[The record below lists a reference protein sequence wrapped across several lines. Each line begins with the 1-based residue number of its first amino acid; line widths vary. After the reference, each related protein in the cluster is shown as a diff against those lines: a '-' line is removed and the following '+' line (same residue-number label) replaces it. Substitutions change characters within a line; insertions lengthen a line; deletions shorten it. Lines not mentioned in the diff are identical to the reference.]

1 MKRYRITIAI
11 GSLMFLAGLAIGL
24 CLPAMRASNLQLDS
38 RESEQC
44 QVTQGAVKS
53 TLDNKEEC
61 CLCGSN
67 SRSLM
72 GMYRGKDDLGIIS
85 LNNWYVLDMGVGKDG
100 DETMSGQNFS
110 RITATG
116 EGGCIFHVDQNHARR
131 ISEVRVEYGEE
142 NYFDPDKVRGY
153 LCQTC
158 LDKLLDVM
166 DVYGDSECPIG
177 LCMIDFQTQEL
188 YSLQEQYVTYYI
200 RDYYVKIESG
210 EEKTVTAVYAPEKN
224 IGFPH

>member
-1 MKRYRITIAI
+1 MKRYRITIVI

-24 CLPAMRASNLQLDS
+24 CLPAIRASSLQLDS

-44 QVTQGAVKS
+44 QVAQGAVKS

-67 SRSLM
+67 IRSLM
-72 GMYRGKDDLGIIS
+72 GIYRGKDDLGIIS
-85 LNNWYVLDMGVGKDG
+85 LNNWYVLDMGVGKDADG
-100 DETMSGQNFS
+100 TVDGQNSS

-131 ISEVRVEYGEE
+131 ISEVRIDYGEK
-142 NYFDPDKVRGY
+142 NYFDVDKVRVY

-210 EEKTVTAVYAPEKN
+210 EEKIVTAVYAPERK
-224 IGFPH
+224 

>member
-1 MKRYRITIAI
+1 MKRYRITIII
-11 GSLMFLAGLAIGL
+11 GSLTFLAGLAIGL
-24 CLPAMRASNLQLDS
+24 CVPAMRASNLQMDS

-44 QVTQGAVKS
+44 QVAQDVVKS

-85 LNNWYVLDMGVGKDG
+85 LNNWYVLDMGVGKAE
-100 DETMSGQNFS
+100 DETMSGQNSS

-131 ISEVRVEYGEE
+131 ISEVQIEYGEE
-142 NYFDPDKVRGY
+142 NYFDVDKVRGY

-158 LDKLLDVM
+158 LDKLIDVI
-166 DVYGDSECPIG
+166 DVYGDSECPVG

-188 YSLQEQYVTYYI
+188 YSLQEQYASYYI
-200 RDYYVKIESG
+200 RDYYVRLDQTVEGMEIE
-210 EEKTVTAVYAPEKN
+210 AVYAPESR
-224 IGFPH
+224 

>member
-1 MKRYRITIAI
+1 
-11 GSLMFLAGLAIGL
+11 MFLAGLAIGL
-24 CLPAMRASNLQLDS
+24 CVPIVRASKLLMGSQ
-38 RESEQC
+38 ESEQC
-44 QVTQGAVKS
+44 QITQGSVKS
-53 TLDNKEEC
+53 TLDNREEC

-85 LNNWYVLDMGVGKDG
+85 LNNWYVLDMGVGKDAE
-100 DETMSGQNFS
+100 ETMSGQNSS

-116 EGGCIFHVDQNHARR
+116 EGGCIFHVDLNHARR
-131 ISEVRVEYGEE
+131 ISEVRIEYSGE
-142 NYFDPDKVRGY
+142 NYFDADKVRGY

-158 LDKLLDVM
+158 LDKLIDVI
-166 DVYGDSECPIG
+166 DVNGDSECPVG

-210 EEKTVTAVYAPEKN
+210 EDKIVTAVYAPEQE
-224 IGFPH
+224 

>member
-1 MKRYRITIAI
+1 MKRYRITMII
-11 GSLMFLAGLAIGL
+11 GSLMFLVGLAIGL
-24 CLPAMRASNLQLDS
+24 CLPVMRASTLQIDS
-38 RESEQC
+38 RESKQC
-44 QVTQGAVKS
+44 QVIQEAVKS

-85 LNNWYVLDMGVGKDG
+85 LNNWYVLDMGVGKDADG
-100 DETMSGQNFS
+100 IVDGQNSS

-116 EGGCIFHVDQNHARR
+116 EDGCIFHVDQNHARR
-131 ISEVRVEYGEE
+131 ISEVRIEFGEG
-142 NYFDPDKVRGY
+142 NYFDVDKVRGY
-153 LCQTC
+153 ICQTC
-158 LDKLLDVM
+158 LDKLLDVI
-166 DVYGDSECPIG
+166 DVDVDSGCPTG

-188 YSLQEQYVTYYI
+188 YSLQNQYVTYYI

-210 EEKTVTAVYAPEKN
+210 EDKIVTAVYAPE
-224 IGFPH
+224 

>member
-1 MKRYRITIAI
+1 MKRYRITIII
-11 GSLMFLAGLAIGL
+11 GALMFLAGLAIGL
-24 CLPAMRASNLQLDS
+24 CLPAICASNLQMDS
-38 RESEQC
+38 RKSEQC
-44 QVTQGAVKS
+44 QTTQEAVKS

-85 LNNWYVLDMGVGKDG
+85 LNNWYVLDMGAGKDADG
-100 DETMSGQNFS
+100 IVDGQNSS

-142 NYFDPDKVRGY
+142 NCFDVDKVRGY
-153 LCQTC
+153 LCRRVWISC
-158 LDKLLDVM
+158 LM
-166 DVYGDSECPIG
+166 
-177 LCMIDFQTQEL
+177 
-188 YSLQEQYVTYYI
+188 
-200 RDYYVKIESG
+200 
-210 EEKTVTAVYAPEKN
+210 
-224 IGFPH
+224 

>member
-1 MKRYRITIAI
+1 MKRYRITIII
-11 GSLMFLAGLAIGL
+11 GGLMFLAGLAIGL
-24 CLPAMRASNLQLDS
+24 RLLAMRASNLQMDS

-53 TLDNKEEC
+53 ALDNKEEC

-85 LNNWYVLDMGVGKDG
+85 LNNWYVLDMGVGKAE
-100 DETMSGQNFS
+100 DETMSGQNSS

-131 ISEVRVEYGEE
+131 ISEVQIEYGEE
-142 NYFDPDKVRGY
+142 DYFDVDKVRGY

-158 LDKLLDVM
+158 LDKLIDVI
-166 DVYGDSECPIG
+166 DVYGDSECPVG

-188 YSLQEQYVTYYI
+188 YSLQEQYASYYI
-200 RDYYVKIESG
+200 RDYYVRLDQTVEGMEIE
-210 EEKTVTAVYAPEKN
+210 AVYAPESR
-224 IGFPH
+224 

>member
-1 MKRYRITIAI
+1 MKRYRITIII
-11 GSLMFLAGLAIGL
+11 GGLMFLAGLAIGL
-24 CLPAMRASNLQLDS
+24 RLLAMRASNLQMDS

-53 TLDNKEEC
+53 ALDNKEEC

-67 SRSLM
+67 SRSMM

-85 LNNWYVLDMGVGKDG
+85 LNNWYVLDMGVGKAE
-100 DETMSGQNFS
+100 DETMSGQNSS

-131 ISEVRVEYGEE
+131 ISEVQIEYGEE
-142 NYFDPDKVRGY
+142 DYFDVDKVRGY

-158 LDKLLDVM
+158 LDKLIDVI
-166 DVYGDSECPIG
+166 DVYGDSECPVG

-188 YSLQEQYVTYYI
+188 YSLQEQYASYYI
-200 RDYYVKIESG
+200 RDYYVRLDQTVEGMEIE
-210 EEKTVTAVYAPEKN
+210 AVYAPESR
-224 IGFPH
+224 

>member
-1 MKRYRITIAI
+1 MKRYRITMII
-11 GSLMFLAGLAIGL
+11 GSLMFLVGLAIGL
-24 CLPAMRASNLQLDS
+24 CLPVMRASTLQIDS
-38 RESEQC
+38 RESKQC
-44 QVTQGAVKS
+44 QVIQEAVKS

-85 LNNWYVLDMGVGKDG
+85 LNNWYVLDMGVGKDADG
-100 DETMSGQNFS
+100 IVDGQNSS

-116 EGGCIFHVDQNHARR
+116 EDGCIFHVDQNHARR
-131 ISEVRVEYGEE
+131 ISEVRIEFGEG
-142 NYFDPDKVRGY
+142 NYFDVDKVRGY

-158 LDKLLDVM
+158 LDKLLDVI
-166 DVYGDSECPIG
+166 DVDVDSGCPTG

-188 YSLQEQYVTYYI
+188 YSLQNQYVTYYI

-210 EEKTVTAVYAPEKN
+210 EDKIVTAVYAPE
-224 IGFPH
+224 

>member
-1 MKRYRITIAI
+1 MKRYRITIII
-11 GSLMFLAGLAIGL
+11 GSLMFLAGLSIGL
-24 CLPAMRASNLQLDS
+24 CLPAMRASTLQMDS
-38 RESEQC
+38 QESEQC
-44 QVTQGAVKS
+44 QITQGLVKS

-85 LNNWYVLDMGVGKDG
+85 LNNWYVLDMGVGKAE
-100 DETMSGQNFS
+100 DETMSGQNSS

-116 EGGCIFHVDQNHARR
+116 EGGCIFRVDQNHVRR
-131 ISEVRVEYGEE
+131 ISEVRIEYGEE
-142 NYFDPDKVRGY
+142 NYFDVDKVRGY

-158 LDKLLDVM
+158 LDKLLDVI
-166 DVYGDSECPIG
+166 DEDGDSECPIG

-200 RDYYVKIESG
+200 RDYYVRLDQTEDGVEIE
-210 EEKTVTAVYAPEKN
+210 VVYAPEQK
-224 IGFPH
+224 

>member
-1 MKRYRITIAI
+1 MII
-11 GSLMFLAGLAIGL
+11 GSLMFLVGLAIGL
-24 CLPAMRASNLQLDS
+24 CLPVMRASTLQIDS
-38 RESEQC
+38 RESKQC
-44 QVTQGAVKS
+44 QVIQEAVKS

-85 LNNWYVLDMGVGKDG
+85 LNNWYVLDMGVGKDADG
-100 DETMSGQNFS
+100 IVDGQNSS

-116 EGGCIFHVDQNHARR
+116 EDGCIFHVDQNHARR
-131 ISEVRVEYGEE
+131 ISEVRIEFGEG
-142 NYFDPDKVRGY
+142 NYFDVDKVRGY

-158 LDKLLDVM
+158 LDKLLDVI
-166 DVYGDSECPIG
+166 DVDVDSGCPTG

-188 YSLQEQYVTYYI
+188 YSLQNQYVTYYI

-210 EEKTVTAVYAPEKN
+210 EDKIVTAVYAPE
-224 IGFPH
+224 

>member
-1 MKRYRITIAI
+1 MKRYRITIII
-11 GSLMFLAGLAIGL
+11 GSLTFLAGLAIGL
-24 CLPAMRASNLQLDS
+24 CVPAMRASNLQMDS

-44 QVTQGAVKS
+44 QVAQDVVKS

-85 LNNWYVLDMGVGKDG
+85 LNNWYVLDMGVGKAE
-100 DETMSGQNFS
+100 DETISGQNSS

-116 EGGCIFHVDQNHARR
+116 EGGCIFHVDLNQARR
-131 ISEVRVEYGEE
+131 ISEIRIEYGEE
-142 NYFDPDKVRGY
+142 NYFDADKVRGY

-158 LDKLLDVM
+158 LDKLLDVI
-166 DVYGDSECPIG
+166 DGYGDAECPIG

-200 RDYYVKIESG
+200 RDYYVRLDQTEDGVEIE
-210 EEKTVTAVYAPEKN
+210 VVYAPEQK
-224 IGFPH
+224 

>member
-1 MKRYRITIAI
+1 MKRYRITIII

-24 CLPAMRASNLQLDS
+24 CLPAIRASTLQIDS
-38 RESEQC
+38 QESEQC
-44 QVTQGAVKS
+44 KVTQGAVKS

-85 LNNWYVLDMGVGKDG
+85 LNNWYVLDMGVGKAE
-100 DETMSGQNFS
+100 DETMSGQNSS
-110 RITATG
+110 RITATE
-116 EGGCIFHVDQNHARR
+116 EGGCIFRVDQNHARR
-131 ISEVRVEYGEE
+131 ISEVRIEYGEE
-142 NYFDPDKVRGY
+142 NYFDVDKVRGY

-158 LDKLLDVM
+158 LDKILDVVE
-166 DVYGDSECPIG
+166 VYGDGTELPVG

-188 YSLQEQYVTYYI
+188 YSLQNQYVTYYI

-210 EEKTVTAVYAPEKN
+210 EEKIVTAVYAPE
-224 IGFPH
+224 GS

>member
-1 MKRYRITIAI
+1 MKRYRITIMI
-11 GSLMFLAGLAIGL
+11 GGLMFLAGLAIGL
-24 CLPAMRASNLQLDS
+24 LLSAMRASMLQMDS
-38 RESEQC
+38 QESEQC
-44 QVTQGAVKS
+44 QITQGLVKS

-61 CLCGSN
+61 CLCASN

-72 GMYRGKDDLGIIS
+72 GMYQGEDDLGIIS
-85 LNNWYVLDMGVGKDG
+85 LNNWYVLDMGVGKAE
-100 DETMSGQNFS
+100 DETMSGQNSS

-131 ISEVRVEYGEE
+131 ISEVRIKYDEE
-142 NYFDPDKVRGY
+142 NYFDVDKVRGY

-158 LDKLLDVM
+158 LDKLIDVI
-166 DVYGDSECPIG
+166 DVCGDSECPVA

-200 RDYYVKIESG
+200 RDYYVKIESD
-210 EEKTVTAVYAPEKN
+210 EEKIVTAVYAPIK
-224 IGFPH
+224 

>member
-1 MKRYRITIAI
+1 MKRYRITIII
-11 GSLMFLAGLAIGL
+11 GSLTFLAGLAIGL
-24 CLPAMRASNLQLDS
+24 CVPAMRASNLQMDS

-44 QVTQGAVKS
+44 QVAQDVVKS

-85 LNNWYVLDMGVGKDG
+85 LNNWYVLDMGVGKDA
-100 DETMSGQNFS
+100 DETISGQNSS

-116 EGGCIFHVDQNHARR
+116 EGGCIFHVDLNHARR
-131 ISEVRVEYGEE
+131 ISEVRIEYGEE
-142 NYFDPDKVRGY
+142 NYFDVDKVQEY

-158 LDKLLDVM
+158 LDKLIDVI
-166 DVYGDSECPIG
+166 DVYGDSECPVG
-177 LCMIDFQTQEL
+177 LCMIDFQTMKL
-188 YSLQEQYVTYYI
+188 YSLQEQYASYYI

-210 EEKTVTAVYAPEKN
+210 EEKIVTAVYAPEK
-224 IGFPH
+224 

>member
-1 MKRYRITIAI
+1 MKRYRITIII
-11 GSLMFLAGLAIGL
+11 GGLMFLAGLAIGL
-24 CLPAMRASNLQLDS
+24 CLPAMRASNLQMDS

-72 GMYRGKDDLGIIS
+72 GMYRGKDGLGIIS
-85 LNNWYVLDMGVGKDG
+85 LNNWYVLDMGVGKDA
-100 DETMSGQNFS
+100 DETMSGQNSS

-131 ISEVRVEYGEE
+131 ISEVRIEYDEE
-142 NYFDPDKVRGY
+142 NYSDVDKVRGY

-158 LDKLLDVM
+158 LDKLIDVI
-166 DVYGDSECPIG
+166 DGYEDSECPIG

-188 YSLQEQYVTYYI
+188 YSLQNQYVTYYI
-200 RDYYVKIESG
+200 RDYYVRLDRTVDGMEIE
-210 EEKTVTAVYAPEKN
+210 VVYAPEQK
-224 IGFPH
+224 

>member
-1 MKRYRITIAI
+1 MKRYRITMII
-11 GSLMFLAGLAIGL
+11 GSLMFLVGLAIGL
-24 CLPAMRASNLQLDS
+24 CLPVMRASTLQIDS
-38 RESEQC
+38 RESKQC
-44 QVTQGAVKS
+44 QVIQEAVKS

-85 LNNWYVLDMGVGKDG
+85 LNNWYVLDMGVGKDADG
-100 DETMSGQNFS
+100 IVDGQNSS

-116 EGGCIFHVDQNHARR
+116 EDGCIFHVDLNQARR
-131 ISEVRVEYGEE
+131 ISEIRIEFGEG
-142 NYFDPDKVRGY
+142 NYFDVDKVRGY

-158 LDKLLDVM
+158 LDKLLDVI
-166 DVYGDSECPIG
+166 DVDVDSGCPTG

-188 YSLQEQYVTYYI
+188 YSLQNQYVTYYI

-210 EEKTVTAVYAPEKN
+210 EDKIVTAVYAPE
-224 IGFPH
+224 

>member
-1 MKRYRITIAI
+1 MKRYRITIII
-11 GSLMFLAGLAIGL
+11 GSLTFLAGLAIGL
-24 CLPAMRASNLQLDS
+24 CVPAMRASNLQMDS

-44 QVTQGAVKS
+44 QVAQDVVKS

-85 LNNWYVLDMGVGKDG
+85 LNNWYVLNIGVGKDE
-100 DETMSGQNFS
+100 DETMSGQNSS
-110 RITATG
+110 RITVTG
-116 EGGCIFHVDQNHARR
+116 EGGCIFHVDLNHARR
-131 ISEVRVEYGEE
+131 ISEVRIEYGEG
-142 NYFDPDKVRGY
+142 NYFDVDKVRGY
-153 LCQTC
+153 LCQVC
-158 LDKLLDVM
+158 LDKLLDVI
-166 DVYGDSECPIG
+166 DVNGDSECSVG

-210 EEKTVTAVYAPEKN
+210 EEKIVTAVYAPEWE
-224 IGFPH
+224 

>member
-1 MKRYRITIAI
+1 MKQYRSTIII
-11 GSLMFLAGLAIGL
+11 GGLMFLAGLAIGL
-24 CLPAMRASNLQLDS
+24 RLLAMRASNLQMDS

-53 TLDNKEEC
+53 ALDNKEEC

-67 SRSLM
+67 SRSMM

-85 LNNWYVLDMGVGKDG
+85 LNNWYVLDMGVGKAE
-100 DETMSGQNFS
+100 DETMSGQNSS

-131 ISEVRVEYGEE
+131 ISEVQIEYGEE
-142 NYFDPDKVRGY
+142 DYFDVDKVRGY

-158 LDKLLDVM
+158 LDKLIDVI
-166 DVYGDSECPIG
+166 DVYGDSECPVG

-188 YSLQEQYVTYYI
+188 YSLQEQYASYYI
-200 RDYYVKIESG
+200 RDYYVRLDQTVEGMEIE
-210 EEKTVTAVYAPEKN
+210 AVYAPESR
-224 IGFPH
+224 

>member
-1 MKRYRITIAI
+1 MKRYRITMII
-11 GSLMFLAGLAIGL
+11 GSLMFLVGLAIGL
-24 CLPAMRASNLQLDS
+24 CLPVMRASTLQIDS
-38 RESEQC
+38 RESKQC
-44 QVTQGAVKS
+44 QVIQEAVKS

-85 LNNWYVLDMGVGKDG
+85 LNNWYVLDMGVGKDA
-100 DETMSGQNFS
+100 DETISGQNSS

-116 EGGCIFHVDQNHARR
+116 EDGCIFHVDQNHARR
-131 ISEVRVEYGEE
+131 ISEVRIEFGEG
-142 NYFDPDKVRGY
+142 NYFDVDKVRGY

-158 LDKLLDVM
+158 LDKLLDVI
-166 DVYGDSECPIG
+166 DVDVDSGCPTG

-188 YSLQEQYVTYYI
+188 YSLQNQYVTYYI

-210 EEKTVTAVYAPEKN
+210 EDKIVTAVYAPE
-224 IGFPH
+224 

>member
-1 MKRYRITIAI
+1 MKRYRITMII
-11 GSLMFLAGLAIGL
+11 GSLMFLVGLAIGL
-24 CLPAMRASNLQLDS
+24 CLPVMRASTLQIDS
-38 RESEQC
+38 RESKQC
-44 QVTQGAVKS
+44 QVIQEAVKS

-85 LNNWYVLDMGVGKDG
+85 LNNWYVLDMGVGKDADG
-100 DETMSGQNFS
+100 IVDGQNSS

-116 EGGCIFHVDQNHARR
+116 EDGCIFHVDQNHARR
-131 ISEVRVEYGEE
+131 ISEVRIEFGEG
-142 NYFDPDKVRGY
+142 NYFDVDKVRGY
-153 LCQTC
+153 LRQTC
-158 LDKLLDVM
+158 LDKLLDVI
-166 DVYGDSECPIG
+166 DVDVDSGCPTG

-188 YSLQEQYVTYYI
+188 YSLQNQYVTYYI

-210 EEKTVTAVYAPEKN
+210 EDKIVTAVYAPE
-224 IGFPH
+224 

>member
-1 MKRYRITIAI
+1 MKRYRITIII
-11 GSLMFLAGLAIGL
+11 GGLMFLSGLAIGL
-24 CLPAMRASNLQLDS
+24 RLLAMRASNLQMDS

-44 QVTQGAVKS
+44 QVAQDVVKS

-85 LNNWYVLDMGVGKDG
+85 LNNWYVLDMGVGKAE
-100 DETMSGQNFS
+100 DETMSGQNSS

-131 ISEVRVEYGEE
+131 ISEVRIEYGEE
-142 NYFDPDKVRGY
+142 NYFDVDKVRGY

-158 LDKLLDVM
+158 LDKLLDVI
-166 DVYGDSECPIG
+166 DVNGDSEGPVG

-200 RDYYVKIESG
+200 RDYYVRLDQTEDGVEIE
-210 EEKTVTAVYAPEKN
+210 VVYAPEQK
-224 IGFPH
+224 

>member
-1 MKRYRITIAI
+1 MKRYRITIII
-11 GSLMFLAGLAIGL
+11 GSLMFLAGLSIGL
-24 CLPAMRASNLQLDS
+24 CLPAMRASTLQIDS
-38 RESEQC
+38 QESEQC

-85 LNNWYVLDMGVGKDG
+85 LNNWYVLDMGVGKAE
-100 DETMSGQNFS
+100 DETMSGQNSS

-131 ISEVRVEYGEE
+131 ISEVRIEYGEE
-142 NYFDPDKVRGY
+142 NYFDADKVRGY

-158 LDKLLDVM
+158 LDKLLDVI
-166 DVYGDSECPIG
+166 DGYGDSECPIG

-210 EEKTVTAVYAPEKN
+210 EDKIVTAVYAPEQE
-224 IGFPH
+224 

>member
-1 MKRYRITIAI
+1 MKRYRITMII

-24 CLPAMRASNLQLDS
+24 CLPAIRASTLQIDS
-38 RESEQC
+38 QESEQC

-85 LNNWYVLDMGVGKDG
+85 LNNWYVLDMGVGKDADG
-100 DETMSGQNFS
+100 IVDGQNSS

-116 EGGCIFHVDQNHARR
+116 EDGCIFHVDQNHARR
-131 ISEVRVEYGEE
+131 ISEVRIEFGEG
-142 NYFDPDKVRGY
+142 NYFDVDKVRGY

-158 LDKLLDVM
+158 LDKLLDVI
-166 DVYGDSECPIG
+166 DVDVDSGGPTG

-188 YSLQEQYVTYYI
+188 YSLQNQYVTYYI

-210 EEKTVTAVYAPEKN
+210 EEKIVTAVYAPE
-224 IGFPH
+224 

>member
-1 MKRYRITIAI
+1 MKRYRITIII
-11 GSLMFLAGLAIGL
+11 GSLTFLAGLAIGL
-24 CLPAMRASNLQLDS
+24 CVPAMRASNLQMDS

-44 QVTQGAVKS
+44 QVAQDVVKS

-85 LNNWYVLDMGVGKDG
+85 LNNWYVLDMGVGKDA
-100 DETMSGQNFS
+100 DETISGQNSS

-116 EGGCIFHVDQNHARR
+116 EDGCIFRVDQNHARR
-131 ISEVRVEYGEE
+131 ISEVRIEYGEE
-142 NYFDPDKVRGY
+142 NYFDVDKVRGY

-158 LDKLLDVM
+158 LDKLLDGI
-166 DVYGDSECPIG
+166 DGYGDSECPIG

-200 RDYYVKIESG
+200 RDYYVRLNQRVDRMEIE
-210 EEKTVTAVYAPEKN
+210 AVYAPQCK
-224 IGFPH
+224 

>member
-1 MKRYRITIAI
+1 MKRYRITIII
-11 GSLMFLAGLAIGL
+11 GSLTFLAGLAIGL
-24 CLPAMRASNLQLDS
+24 CVPAMRASNLQMDS

-44 QVTQGAVKS
+44 QVAQDVVKS

-85 LNNWYVLDMGVGKDG
+85 LNNWYVLDMGVGKDADG
-100 DETMSGQNFS
+100 IVDGQNSS
-110 RITATG
+110 RITAT
-116 EGGCIFHVDQNHARR
+116 EEDGCIYHVDQNHARR
-131 ISEVRVEYGEE
+131 ISEVRIEYGEE
-142 NYFDPDKVRGY
+142 NYFDVDKVRGY

-158 LDKLLDVM
+158 LDKLLDVI
-166 DVYGDSECPIG
+166 DVNGDSEGPVG

-200 RDYYVKIESG
+200 RDYYVRLDQTEDGVEIE
-210 EEKTVTAVYAPEKN
+210 VVYAPEQK
-224 IGFPH
+224 

>member
-1 MKRYRITIAI
+1 
-11 GSLMFLAGLAIGL
+11 MFLAGLAIGL
-24 CLPAMRASNLQLDS
+24 RLLAMRASNLQMDS

-53 TLDNKEEC
+53 ALDNKEEC

-67 SRSLM
+67 SRSMM

-85 LNNWYVLDMGVGKDG
+85 LNNWYVLDMGVGKAE
-100 DETMSGQNFS
+100 DETMSGQNSS

-131 ISEVRVEYGEE
+131 ISEVQIEYGEE
-142 NYFDPDKVRGY
+142 DYFDVDKVRGY

-158 LDKLLDVM
+158 LDKLIDVI
-166 DVYGDSECPIG
+166 DVYGDSECPVG

-188 YSLQEQYVTYYI
+188 YSLQEQYASYYI
-200 RDYYVKIESG
+200 RDYYVRLDQTVEGMEIE
-210 EEKTVTAVYAPEKN
+210 AVYAPESR
-224 IGFPH
+224 